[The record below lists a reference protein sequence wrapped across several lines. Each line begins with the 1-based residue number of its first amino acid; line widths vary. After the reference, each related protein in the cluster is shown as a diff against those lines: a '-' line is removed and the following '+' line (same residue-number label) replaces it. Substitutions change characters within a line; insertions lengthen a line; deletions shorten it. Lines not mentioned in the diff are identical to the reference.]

1 MMTKVTYSWTFLGGC
16 KIRVPVQLRFGASN
30 GLTDESV
37 YRTHT
42 SDKVFVYSERR
53 SFCFMALSG

>member
-1 MMTKVTYSWTFLGGC
+1 M
-16 KIRVPVQLRFGASN
+16 PVQLRFGVSN

-37 YRTHT
+37 SRTHT